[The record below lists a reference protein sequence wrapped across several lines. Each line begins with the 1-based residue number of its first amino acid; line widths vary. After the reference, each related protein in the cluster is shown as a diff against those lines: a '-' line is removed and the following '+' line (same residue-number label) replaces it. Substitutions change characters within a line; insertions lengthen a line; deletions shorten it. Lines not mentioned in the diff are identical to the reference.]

1 MGMLIGKTALITG
14 GGGGIGGAI
23 AQLFV
28 REGARVCLVDRRADA
43 LAEQVAACEAIS
55 AGAATACLGDVTSE
69 AGIGEIFAAYLSRH
83 DVLDILVNSS
93 GAISEVALANMS
105 LADWNGVMDG
115 NLTSV
120 FLASRAALPIM
131 RRGGS
136 GRIINIASQI
146 GQRGAPRFTHYA
158 ASKAGVI
165 GFTKALAREVAREG
179 ILVNAIAP
187 GPVLTTFNASL
198 SPATLAGT
206 EDLLP
211 LGRPAMPEE
220 VAPTALL
227 LAASP
232 SGDVYVG
239 QTLGPNSGDVML

>member
-1 MGMLIGKTALITG
+1 MGLLSDKTALITG

-28 REGARVCLVDRRADA
+28 REGARVCLVDRRVDA
-43 LAEQVAACEAIS
+43 LDEQMAACDAIS
-55 AGAATACLGDVTSE
+55 AGAACACLHDVTSE
-69 AGIGEIFAAYLSRH
+69 TGVEAIFAEYLSRF
-83 DVLDILVNSS
+83 DRLDILVNSS
-93 GAISEVALANMS
+93 GAISEMALADMS
-105 LADWNGVMDG
+105 LASWNAVMNG

-131 RRGGS
+131 RKERS

-146 GQRGAPRFTHYA
+146 GQRGAARFTHYA
-158 ASKAGVI
+158 AAKAGVI

-187 GPVLTTFNASL
+187 GPVLTTFNANL
-198 SPATLAGT
+198 DPATMAGT
-206 EDLLP
+206 QDLLP
-211 LGRPAMPEE
+211 LGRPAVPEE
-220 VAPTALL
+220 VAPTALH

>member
-1 MGMLIGKTALITG
+1 MGLLTGKTALITG

-23 AQLFV
+23 AQLYV
-28 REGARVCLVDRRADA
+28 REGARVCLIDRRAEA
-43 LAEQVAACEAIS
+43 LAEQLAACEAI
-55 AGAATACLGDVTSE
+55 APGAASTCVGDVTTE
-69 AGIGEIFAAYLSRH
+69 TGVEQIFDHCQSHFDR
-83 DVLDILVNSS
+83 LDILVNSS
-93 GAISEVALANMS
+93 GAISEVSLADMS
-105 LADWNGVMDG
+105 LADWNSVMDG

-120 FLASRAALPIM
+120 FLACRAALRMM
-131 RRGGS
+131 RPQGA

-187 GPVLTTFNASL
+187 GPVLTTFNANL
-198 SPATLAGT
+198 SPATLSGT

-211 LGRPAMPEE
+211 LGRPAVPVE